1 MADDVTDPKTGQ
13 LIYPGFQRGPGLH
26 NATSYQVSA
35 IPFLTG
41 NLQAP
46 GFDGGAGS
54 PIAPAT
60 EIHFPSV
67 TSWVKIDNLDHLHE
81 LRVSFSENGS
91 AASASFGG
99 QFNLVQSATGSWN
112 TTGQLAYKVR
122 KVYLRSNHA
131 AAALPLSSFGWIN
144 THRAQPF
151 GLCWFKLVRFV
162 WRRIESKAVIFP
174 F

>member
-81 LRVSFSENGS
+81 LRVSFSEFGS

-131 AAALPLSSFGWIN
+131 QQPCHFQVSAGLTHIGHNLSAS
-144 THRAQPF
+144 A
-151 GLCWFKLVRFV
+151 GLNWSGSSGVGQSLKR
-162 WRRIESKAVIFP
+162 
-174 F
+174 